1 MSCFPSGWS
10 ALDTGLSNIV
20 LVSRLL
26 ALMVQVH
33 FAAIVLPAPGGL
45 WVDGGLVVNRWTVAC
60 ELVDR
65 GRKTVDSGLGDVG
78 RWTGGGQ
85 WMLYCE
91 RWMVV
96 QSGSQ
101 ISSQGMQITLS

>member
-45 WVDGGLVVNRWTVAC
+45 WVDSELVVNRWTVAC

-65 GRKTVDSGLGDVG
+65 GRERWTVDWWTVDGGLVDSG
-78 RWTGGGQ
+78 W
-85 WMLYCE
+85 
-91 RWMVV
+91 
-96 QSGSQ
+96 
-101 ISSQGMQITLS
+101 